1 MKLRLIENENLKEYS
16 DNPEPEYEDE
26 VRVPV
31 EVQATFQYTIEVPKS
46 VAEGDNLE
54 EYIDEEVQRYF
65 PDDYDNYE
73 ITDVDYHYI
82 SKADYEAN
90 RADEYNDEQR
100 LMDDSEEATQPQDI
114 PKKVEY
120 KKMVTPDFKVGSK
133 I

>member
-1 MKLRLIENENLKEYS
+1 MKLRLIENEKLNEYS
-16 DNPEPEYEDE
+16 DTPVPEEVEM

-31 EVQATFQYTIEVPKS
+31 EVNATFTYTIEVPKRT
-46 VAEGDNLE
+46 AEDSSSLE
-54 EYIDEEVQRYF
+54 DYINEEVKRLF
-65 PDDYDNYE
+65 PDEYDNYE
-73 ITDVDYHYI
+73 IDDIDYNYYTRD
-82 SKADYEAN
+82 AYEED
-90 RADEYNDEQR
+90 RWEEQR